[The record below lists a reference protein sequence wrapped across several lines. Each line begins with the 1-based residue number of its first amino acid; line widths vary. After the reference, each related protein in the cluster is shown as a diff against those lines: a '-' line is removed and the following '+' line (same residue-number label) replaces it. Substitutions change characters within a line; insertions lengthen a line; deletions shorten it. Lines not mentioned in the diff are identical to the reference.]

1 MGGHHAAEADMR
13 HAGIGAASVSRA
25 GAVARAILIVAQE
38 RAAALG
44 ALRHERLPGIEAALR
59 AGWVHDDL
67 AICAML
73 VQLAVVPIAAPL
85 PDIARRV
92 EQAVAVGRKRFHRCR
107 ADETVGGRV
116 LVRELA
122 LPEIGMIR
130 RVGGFLV
137 TPAVRLAIESPA
149 RRTPTRPPQ

>member
-1 MGGHHAAEADMR
+1 MR

-25 GAVARAILIVAQE
+25 GAVARAILVVAQE
-38 RAAALG
+38 RPAALG
-44 ALRHERLPGIEAALR
+44 TLRHERVSGIVASLR

-67 AICAML
+67 AL
-73 VQLAVVPIAAPL
+73 RTTQVGFAVVPIAAPL

-92 EQAVAVGRKRFHRCR
+92 EQAVAVGRKRFHRSR
-107 ADETVGGRV
+107 PDEAVGGRV

-130 RVGGFLV
+130 RVGGCLI
-137 TPAVRLAIESPA
+137 TPLCQSLKL
-149 RRTPTRPPQ
+149 